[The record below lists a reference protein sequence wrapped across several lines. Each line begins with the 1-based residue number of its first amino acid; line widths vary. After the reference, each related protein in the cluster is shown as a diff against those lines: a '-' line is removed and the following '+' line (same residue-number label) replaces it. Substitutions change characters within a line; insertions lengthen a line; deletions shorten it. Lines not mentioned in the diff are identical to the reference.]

1 MAELRPTTTVGVDNT
16 LTGTNSNINT
26 ISLLQPT
33 SFKLVVNREQYSNLE
48 FFCQSVAHPS
58 LDVPEAPLPYKGI
71 GNLPMPGD
79 KLIFGTLE
87 VIILVDENMN
97 AYTELYNWIQ
107 RITQSANV
115 PAFKAKPDG
124 IPPTVCDMTLLM
136 LTSHNN
142 VSRQIKYRD
151 CVPTALGNMTMEA
164 TTGDTVPITVPATFR
179 FSYFDFE

>member
-1 MAELRPTTTVGVDNT
+1 MVEFRPEATVDVDDT
-16 LTGTNSNINT
+16 LTGSSSSINT
-26 ISLLQPT
+26 VSLLQPT
-33 SFKLVVNREQYSNLE
+33 SFKLIVDRENYSNLE

-58 LDVPEAPLPYKGI
+58 LDVPEAPLPYKNI
-71 GNLPMPGD
+71 GNIPMPGD

-107 RITQSANV
+107 RTVQTKNV
-115 PAFKAKPDG
+115 PAFKIKPDG
-124 IPPTVCDMTLLM
+124 VPPTVCDMTLLM

-164 TTGDTVPITVPATFR
+164 TTGDTVPITLPVTFR